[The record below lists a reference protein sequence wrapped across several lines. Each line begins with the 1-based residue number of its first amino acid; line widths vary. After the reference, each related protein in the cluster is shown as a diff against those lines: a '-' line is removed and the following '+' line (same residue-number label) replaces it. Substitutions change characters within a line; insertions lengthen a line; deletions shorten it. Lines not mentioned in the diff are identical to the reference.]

1 MNLDIYISYKCI
13 LTYYF
18 RCFTCVSISI
28 VFELFT
34 PCKCRTR
41 VLDKVQTADLL

>member
-1 MNLDIYISYKCI
+1 MNLDIYISYTCI

-18 RCFTCVSISI
+18 RCFTCESISI

-34 PCKCRTR
+34 PCRTR